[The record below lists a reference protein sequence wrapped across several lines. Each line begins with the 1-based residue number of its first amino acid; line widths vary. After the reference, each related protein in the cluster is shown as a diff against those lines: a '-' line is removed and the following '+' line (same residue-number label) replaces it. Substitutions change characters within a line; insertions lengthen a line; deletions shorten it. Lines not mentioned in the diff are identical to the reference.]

1 MEDGRWRMEDG
12 GWKMEDGRWRME
24 DGGLRGSSRRWV
36 VRGRWRLGVG
46 TFRSFPSWIAAAG
59 FCEASPMA
67 WGRRGVD
74 LSGWA
79 SPVCGQCDWPQRR
92 QGECWG
98 SLFRMPP
105 GKSDSV
111 GARGHATGRVLVPSV
126 SSRVSGAPFQHG
138 EAAGR
143 QARDPSVGCAPDV
156 ANATGHRPSGRES
169 RSGSA
174 GGRHPLSSLLER
186 AVYTA

>member
-12 GWKMEDGRWRME
+12 GWKMEDGRWRIAGFLE
-24 DGGLRGSSRRWV
+24 ALGGTGALEVGRWDVQTFSVLDRVGASSR
-36 VRGRWRLGVG
+36 
-46 TFRSFPSWIAAAG
+46 
-59 FCEASPMA
+59 EARPIA

-79 SPVCGQCDWPQRR
+79 SSFCGQCDWPQRR